1 MADTRKL
8 LAISG
13 ASNEKWEAE
22 FEKNVVYRD
31 GVPVRGSI
39 GVHFDCNINL
49 DNLLYETF
57 KGDKAR
63 LRAELLKT
71 LDIQKV
77 NQLLEFYEFATNPS
91 NTFFFIKKG
100 ITPKYLVSRVGYY
113 RFDPTFPYCHR
124 IAFEFVRLA
133 NNKENQPLV
142 GLGVK
147 TIASVNTTHG
157 TVTELLG

>member
-1 MADTRKL
+1 MATLVNLKRFLKRPTYLDGTCYLPQCSKL
-8 LAISG
+8 
-13 ASNEKWEAE
+13 
-22 FEKNVVYRD
+22 F
-31 GVPVRGSI
+31 
-39 GVHFDCNINL
+39 
-49 DNLLYETF
+49 
-57 KGDKAR
+57 
-63 LRAELLKT
+63 
-71 LDIQKV
+71 
-77 NQLLEFYEFATNPS
+77 LENPS